1 MGRIIKRRVKEGR
14 RKLER
19 ECRGT
24 KRWVKENI
32 YEDDVRGFIIEC
44 MTKSL
49 GRLVGN
55 GKLCM
60 NVNRQLYNS
69 Y

>member
-1 MGRIIKRRVKEGR
+1 VGRIIKRRLKEGR

-32 YEDDVRGFIIEC
+32 YEDDVRGFIIE
-44 MTKSL
+44 
-49 GRLVGN
+49 
-55 GKLCM
+55 
-60 NVNRQLYNS
+60 
-69 Y
+69 